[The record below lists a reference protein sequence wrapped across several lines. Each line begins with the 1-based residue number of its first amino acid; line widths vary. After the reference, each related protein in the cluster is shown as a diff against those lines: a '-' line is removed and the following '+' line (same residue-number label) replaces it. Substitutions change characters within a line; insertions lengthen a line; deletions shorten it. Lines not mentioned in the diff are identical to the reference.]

1 MLFVAS
7 IFQEESMEDKQ
18 STTSHPLVAG
28 SLSFFSQQMQAV
40 GVTVGYLEKYR
51 YCRKSNN
58 SLFFRYMVMLTTGDW
73 QTLKCMGIKMVSINR
88 HLSSEYTE

>member
-1 MLFVAS
+1 
-7 IFQEESMEDKQ
+7 
-18 STTSHPLVAG
+18 LVAG

-73 QTLKCMGIKMVSINR
+73 QTLK
-88 HLSSEYTE
+88 